1 MMTMTN
7 CKNIDMTAKELY
19 QKLQKPEYD
28 SCPYSRMKDWCNNM
42 EIVEEVIDD
51 YWRGRILVNHR
62 AKEAYVLMNQD
73 LTLSFISKKMLTGKG
88 LKHSKTIQTPTIL

>member
-28 SCPYSRMKDWCNNM
+28 SCPYSRMKDWGNNM
-42 EIVEEVIDD
+42 EIVEEV
-51 YWRGRILVNHR
+51 
-62 AKEAYVLMNQD
+62 
-73 LTLSFISKKMLTGKG
+73 LTSTGEDESLSTTGQKR
-88 LKHSKTIQTPTIL
+88 HTF